1 MKEEL
6 LHYVWRVQRFDCHHL
21 MTTSGQKINIIHFG
35 NHNHNAGP
43 DFTNARIQ
51 IGDTLWAGQVEMHL
65 KASDWIKHGHQGD
78 PNYHNVILHVVL
90 EEDQPIHYPTG
101 EVIPCLELKNR
112 IPLKVAKMY
121 QRLQHNSDWI
131 ACQQL
136 LPQVPHIT
144 RQVWLDRLLV
154 ERLERRCQVIKEKL
168 ENLKYDWESCLYQC
182 LSKSFGMNVNGAAF
196 ELLAERLPYRLIL
209 KHQHNLQQLEA
220 LFFGQ
225 AGLLEATFADP
236 YPLRLQRE
244 YRYLAH
250 KYKLQPMSATFWKF
264 LRMRPANFP
273 TIRLAQ
279 LARLYHQTT
288 HLFSKILAVQ
298 SVKEI
303 ENLFSV
309 HLSSYWKDHYRFGK
323 SSTPKQKSLGKGSIH
338 LFTIN
343 TIAPILFLYGRE
355 KDRSSFYDL
364 ALKLLEEVP
373 PESNHLISKWREI
386 GLSPASAY
394 QSQALLELKK
404 EYCQAKDCLNCAI
417 GAAILKN

>member
-6 LHYVWRVQRFDCHHL
+6 LHYVWRVQRFDCNQL

-35 NHNHNAGP
+35 NHNRDAGP

-65 KASDWIKHGHQGD
+65 KASDWIKHGHQTD
-78 PNYHNVILHVVL
+78 PNYQNVILHVVL

-101 EVIPCLELKNR
+101 KVIPCLELKTR

-144 RQVWLDRLLV
+144 KQVWLDRLLV
-154 ERLERRCQVIKEKL
+154 ERLERRCQAIKERLGK
-168 ENLKYDWESCLYQC
+168 LKYDWESCLYQC
-182 LSKSFGMNVNGAAF
+182 LAKSFGMNVNGDAF

-225 AGLLEATFADP
+225 AGFLEGTFTDP

-244 YRYLAH
+244 YRHLAH
-250 KYKLQPMSATFWKF
+250 KYTLQPMSANFWKF

-279 LARLYHQTT
+279 LARLYHQTV
-288 HLFSKILAVQ
+288 HLFSKVLAVQ
-298 SVKEI
+298 SVKEV
-303 ENLFSV
+303 ENLFTV
-309 HLSSYWKDHYRFGK
+309 HLASYWKDHYRFDK
-323 SSTPKQKSLGKGSIH
+323 ASTPKQKSLGKSSIH

-355 KDRSSFYDL
+355 KDKSSFYDL
-364 ALKLLEEVP
+364 ALKLLEEIP
-373 PESNHLISKWREI
+373 PESNHLIAKWRDI
-386 GLSPASAY
+386 GISPASAY

-404 EYCQAKDCLNCAI
+404 EYCQAKNCLSCAI